1 MPWYL
6 IDNET
11 RSMTKEVKDKPTEES
26 ALEILADMGW
36 TIIWSDKERET
47 FERIPEE
54 DFCNGEWK

>member
-6 IDNET
+6 IDNMDRT
-11 RSMTKEVKDKPTEES
+11 MVREVKDKPTEES
-26 ALEILADMGW
+26 ALEILADIGW

-54 DFCNGEWK
+54 DFWNGEWK

>member
-6 IDNET
+6 IDNMDRT
-11 RSMTKEVKDKPTEES
+11 MVREVKDKPTEES

-54 DFCNGEWK
+54 DFWNGEWK